1 MRAFLRTFFTQRLL
15 AQMLLYTFL
24 FFVRFLQQIRSFYFR
39 GSSVSN
45 ELNSKLTYFLKEVM
59 IYACLKRQ
67 RMERRNL
74 LFSMKQ
80 CMDSDNLHRRLKKI
94 IGQLQAVDR
103 MIDEE
108 VPCEDILSQMNA
120 AKSAIHKCGQIV
132 LEGHIKHC
140 VKDGLEH
147 GDADKT
153 VESFTKAVERF
164 ANMG

>member
-1 MRAFLRTFFTQRLL
+1 
-15 AQMLLYTFL
+15 
-24 FFVRFLQQIRSFYFR
+24 
-39 GSSVSN
+39 
-45 ELNSKLTYFLKEVM
+45 M

-120 AKSAIHKCGQIV
+120 AKSAISARKQV
-132 LEGHIKHC
+132 
-140 VKDGLEH
+140 V
-147 GDADKT
+147 
-153 VESFTKAVERF
+153 FTTLS
-164 ANMG
+164 